1 MLISNNQPDVA
12 RFADLHLFNHS
23 DDQYAQ
29 QLKIV
34 EIIRHPLHTFR
45 ARYHDI
51 ALMRLEHKVKVPP
64 SFVRYYGEK
73 TNPVVRHYQNPN
85 WTTGSLYGD
94 VGLLTLKDPIVFSPN
109 FYPACIWDRPK
120 LEQTKYEVSG
130 RGLLELNIIESFEDT
145 PLEESAVL
153 NRTISLLGVID
164 VHNGSDCSLPEQA
177 MSVFANGLAD
187 EHLCFGTEQFL
198 VPGTC
203 QQAYGG
209 PIQREYQP
217 GRRILMC
224 LYALNLFGRDCG
236 FDCHLRYYSFGSSGA
251 VAPASGR
258 PAYLREFAHIGA
270 IGWSQPDGTVRWDC
284 GGSLIW
290 ENFLL
295 TAAHCASDT
304 NNEPPDVV
312 RFGDLNLFNDTDDQ
326 FAQQYKIAEI
336 IRHPEHRFSAKY
348 HDIAL
353 FKLQKNVTL
362 NETVAPACL
371 WSDDEIRF
379 RTLEAAGWGATGFG
393 QSQTP
398 LLLKVSLKPV
408 GRDQCDR
415 LYRVGDR
422 GLRDG
427 LQDYQLCAG
436 DVEMDTCPGDSGGP
450 LQVKLLHNAKMTPFV
465 LAVTSFGSACGQS
478 NPGVYTKVA
487 SYIPWIRSV
496 ISKHVENAQEVKFE
510 PYACALRYVHLR
522 EYEPDIIAFKGKE
535 ESLDFRG
542 VHVMNEDSPSTVVI
556 GWDKASDATAHDPNC
571 HGVLIDEDSVITLAQ
586 CTALNGKPPTHIIA
600 LEYVR
605 RGIAWIIKHPEYK
618 VSSSYNNIAI
628 VKLEKPFFFES
639 KLFLPACPW
648 YFPQIPTGEFEVTG
662 RGRFDLNVIPLYDS
676 QEINTDSTIS
686 SLILRSSELHAT
698 NCSLSKEHQ
707 ARLEQGLSNEH
718 ICFGHGNFLV
728 PETCDQKFG
737 GAIQRNLFRLSKY
750 FKYVYALNLLGRD
763 CGFGEPAVGVRL
775 GSYIEWM
782 SKILL
787 PSRRHAA
794 EPVQFY
800 NTDLE
805 LDDHCKRSDAS
816 YGMCVVID
824 RCPRVRYDLD
834 VQRRVTFCGNGTIVC
849 CPFHNVLNN
858 TQATRTELDEC
869 KTRYKTLHTKGIYE
883 QFLEKPIEERFPH
896 VIMIAW
902 QTSDGSF
909 DFCIGTLVARS
920 MALSSAD
927 CLSRIDT
934 NQTVVKL
941 GWEKTAPTLWVKEVI
956 LHPQYEESTLR
967 NDIGIVKIKGTVD
980 PSTGKLPA
988 CIWQNQTH
996 TPFHLRQFM
1005 LSDLQYLNSY
1015 PKYNKDCEVYG
1026 HYGNRSLEPTQLCAD
1041 LEQSDYRIDSG
1052 EPSFWQQQQ
1061 LSDGESVVHYLVGIV
1076 SYVFPGMTVQTRVE
1090 SYVDWIASHLG

>member
-1 MLISNNQPDVA
+1 MDMFNTLCYCYYRFYKYGRTYLVKPSMGRPTYLREFAHMAAIGWTQEDSTIKWNCGGSLIWENYILTAAHCAADSNVFISNKLPDVA
-12 RFADLHLFNHS
+12 RFADLHLFNQS

-34 EIIRHPLHTFR
+34 EIIRHPEHSFR

-51 ALMRLEHKVKVPP
+51 ALMRLEHKVQVPP
-64 SFVRYYGEK
+64 SYVRYYGDR
-73 TNPVVRHYQNPN
+73 TNAVIRRYKNPL

-94 VGLLTLKDPIVFSPN
+94 VGLLILKDAIEFSRT
-109 FYPACIWDRPK
+109 FYPACIWDRPE
-120 LEQTKYEVSG
+120 LEESKFEVSG
-130 RGLLELNIIESFEDT
+130 QGLLELNMMGQRESGNET
-145 PLEESAVL
+145 LEESASSADL
-153 NRTISLLGVID
+153 PGLPNPAQGSLHEALKP
-164 VHNGSDCSLPEQA
+164 NE
-177 MSVFANGLAD
+177 
-187 EHLCFGTEQFL
+187 
-198 VPGTC
+198 
-203 QQAYGG
+203 
-209 PIQREYQP
+209 RET
-217 GRRILMC
+217 L
-224 LYALNLFGRDCG
+224 D
-236 FDCHLRYYSFGSSGA
+236 DCHLRYYSFGNSGA

-270 IGWSQPDGTVRWDC
+270 IGWTQPDGSVRWSC

-295 TAAHCASDT
+295 TAAHCAADM

-336 IRHPEHRFSAKY
+336 IRHPGHRFSAKY
-348 HDIAL
+348 LDIAL
-353 FKLQKNVTL
+353 IKLNGSVML

-371 WSDDEIRF
+371 WNDDEIRF
-379 RTLEAAGWGATGFG
+379 GTLEAAGWGATGFG

-408 GRDQCDR
+408 GRDECDR
-415 LYRVGDR
+415 FYRLGDR

-465 LAVTSFGSACGQS
+465 VAVTSFGSACGQS

-487 SYIPWIRSV
+487 GYIPWIRSV
-496 ISKHVENAQEVKFE
+496 ISKNAENVEA
-510 PYACALRYVHLR
+510 
-522 EYEPDIIAFKGKE
+522 
-535 ESLDFRG
+535 
-542 VHVMNEDSPSTVVI
+542 
-556 GWDKASDATAHDPNC
+556 
-571 HGVLIDEDSVITLAQ
+571 
-586 CTALNGKPPTHIIA
+586 
-600 LEYVR
+600 
-605 RGIAWIIKHPEYK
+605 
-618 VSSSYNNIAI
+618 
-628 VKLEKPFFFES
+628 
-639 KLFLPACPW
+639 
-648 YFPQIPTGEFEVTG
+648 GEFDVTG

-676 QEINTDSTIS
+676 QEIQSDSRIS
-686 SLILRSSELHAT
+686 PLILRSSEQRAV
-698 NCSLSKEHQ
+698 NCSLPKEHKT
-707 ARLEQGLSNEH
+707 LLPNGLADEH
-718 ICFGHGNFLV
+718 LCFGYGSFLV
-728 PETCDQKFG
+728 PGACEQMLG

-750 FKYVYALNLLGRD
+750 FNHVYALNLLGRD
-763 CGFGEPAVGVRL
+763 CGFGESAVGVRL

-787 PSRRHAA
+787 PTRRHAA

-805 LDDHCKRSDAS
+805 LNDHCKRTDAS
-816 YGMCVVID
+816 YGMCVVLD

-834 VQRRVTFCGNGTIVC
+834 VQRQVTFCGNGTIVC
-849 CPFHNVLNN
+849 CPFHNVLNS
-858 TQATRTELDEC
+858 TKLTGTELDEC
-869 KTRYKTLHTKGIYE
+869 EARYKSLHTKGIYE
-883 QFLEKPIEERFPH
+883 QFLEEPIEERFPH
-896 VIMIAW
+896 VVMIAW
-902 QTSDGSF
+902 QKSDGSF
-909 DFCIGTLVARS
+909 DFCIGTLITRS
-920 MALSSAD
+920 TALSSAD
-927 CLSRIDT
+927 CLSRIST

-956 LHPQYEESTLR
+956 LHPRYEESTLR
-967 NDIGIVKIKGTVD
+967 NDIGIVKINGIVD

-996 TPFHLRQFM
+996 TPFHMRQFV
-1005 LSDLQYLNSY
+1005 LSELQYLNSY

-1041 LEQSDYRIDSG
+1041 LELSDYPIESG
-1052 EPSFWQQQQ
+1052 EPAFWQKQFA
-1061 LSDGESVVHYLVGIV
+1061 DGGSVVHYLVGIV

-1090 SYVDWIASHLG
+1090 SYVDWISSQL